1 MSGSNLAAVAAA
13 AAAQDPAPAPAVAS
27 PASPAAPAAAA
38 AAAQPAAPVAAQTI
52 TAPAI
57 ADAATVVTATAALEL
72 LVVGYP
78 ELKGL
83 VEPLAAKA
91 KAGCSEAEF
100 SRAILEAKAG
110 GVTAPAMDTK
120 QGNAVPEPKPGA
132 PATAA
137 KGEALDAGAIFSD
150 RAKAM
155 TS

>member
-13 AAAQDPAPAPAVAS
+13 AAAQDPAPAPAA
-27 PASPAAPAAAA
+27 ASPAAPAAP

-120 QGNAVPEPKPGA
+120 QGNQVPQPKPSDAA
-132 PATAA
+132 PAA